1 MGGEHKPI
9 RPMSA
14 LAEGSESDNNDE
26 EEVVEEP
33 EAVQQD
39 KCREDPL
46 AALGHK
52 LAEIRSV

>member
-1 MGGEHKPI
+1 
-9 RPMSA
+9 MSA
-14 LAEGSESDNNDE
+14 LAEGPESDNDE
-26 EEVVEEP
+26 EEEAVEEP

-52 LAEIRSV
+52 LAEIRSVH

>member
-1 MGGEHKPI
+1 
-9 RPMSA
+9 MSA